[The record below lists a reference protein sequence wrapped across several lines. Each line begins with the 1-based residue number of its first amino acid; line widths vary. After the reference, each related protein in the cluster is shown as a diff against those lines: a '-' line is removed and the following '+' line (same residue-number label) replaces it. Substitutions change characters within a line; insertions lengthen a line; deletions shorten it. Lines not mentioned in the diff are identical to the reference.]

1 MTQHDRP
8 KLKYYRAPHVQKASI
23 SQKLVAG
30 LQDKAEK
37 LPVSQTEEIKIKGE
51 TYTVTVDVKFPT
63 PDLQGLD
70 FGVVKVL
77 VTLANWMT
85 RFTSNIN
92 SQRKKLCTRGM
103 HHKNKNTLINV
114 CT

>member
-1 MTQHDRP
+1 M
-8 KLKYYRAPHVQKASI
+8 

-77 VTLANWMT
+77 FTLANWIT

-92 SQRKKLCTRGM
+92 SQRRQLATRENATQEKKQF
-103 HHKNKNTLINV
+103 INV
-114 CT
+114 HKCMYVIRKEGNGCEGTSESYAQ